1 MPDQRRAD
9 LHDGAVWSGKSGQDM
24 VVPERVEQGPGEGA
38 AGCAVPG
45 VRLASDLDARDQPGP
60 ADVAEAGVLPR

>member
-1 MPDQRRAD
+1 M
-9 LHDGAVWSGKSGQDM
+9 
-24 VVPERVEQGPGEGA
+24 VPERVEQGPGEGA

-45 VRLASDLDARDQPGP
+45 VRLAGDLDARDQPGP